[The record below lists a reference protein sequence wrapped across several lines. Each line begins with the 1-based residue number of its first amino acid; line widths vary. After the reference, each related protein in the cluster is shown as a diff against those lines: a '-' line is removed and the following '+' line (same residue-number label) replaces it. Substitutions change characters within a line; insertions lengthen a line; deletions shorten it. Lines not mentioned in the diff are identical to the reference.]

1 MRFLKRFF
9 MVFGIL
15 MSIVFALYIVD
26 WCSASADTYVQL
38 TPQQTLA
45 LYGETLPGSYWN
57 GDEYKD
63 CTFKYVGF
71 VEPYG
76 ANQTLWFTYGDDIP
90 DMAYQYMGERPWLV
104 YACPDGFVNGFF
116 GGMDDYVTVSNPAYP
131 PARFTIR
138 MNASIPISG
147 ITYFRQFLGFSLPA
161 SNSVPYN
168 ADYSYATIN
177 TTYSNLPVTV
187 HPYYYNSSGSKE
199 SFCSFEIKNIINDT
213 NGFILGRLNV
223 FDFDL
228 SAVEDGEPVVFGV
241 DTQIIASRR
250 IDKLTVPGTDTKFYL
265 FFVGCPFVSDG
276 YVLPEVPETTPNYNS
291 RLDDIIEVQQG
302 TNSILMSILAKLDII
317 AQMMA
322 QGESTPSLQDP
333 DTIGFDSR
341 TKQDILRGLQNGDSA
356 LDSVRPSDLG
366 TAAAGGMFDFWDRLT
381 AVFPP
386 GLMAVYM
393 FALVGGV
400 VSWVIF
406 GKRGG

>member
-9 MVFGIL
+9 MIFGIL
-15 MSIVFALYIVD
+15 VSLVFALYIVD

-45 LYGETLPGSYWN
+45 LYGETLAGSYWN

-76 ANQTLWFTYGDDIP
+76 ANQTLWFTYRGDDIP
-90 DMAYQYMGERPWLV
+90 EMAYQYMGERPWLV
-104 YACPDGFVNGFF
+104 YACPDGFINGFF

-147 ITYFRQFLGFSLPA
+147 ITYFRQFMGFSLPA
-161 SNSVPYN
+161 SNTVPYN

-187 HPYYYNSSGSKE
+187 HPYYYNSSGNRE
-199 SFCSFEIKNIINDT
+199 SFCSFEMKNTINDT
-213 NGFILGRLNV
+213 NGFIQGRMNV

-228 SAVEDGEPVVFGV
+228 SAVQDGEPVVFAV

-250 IDKLTVPGTDTKFYL
+250 IDKLTVPGTDTKFYF

-276 YVLPEVPETTPNYNS
+276 YVLPEAPETTPNYNS

-317 AQMMA
+317 AQMMG
-322 QGESTPSLQDP
+322 QGESTPILQDP
-333 DTIGFDSR
+333 ENIGFDSR
-341 TKQDILRGLQNGDSA
+341 TKQEILDGLRNGGAMLDSQSIPEAAQQAARGVWAASDRIIDSA
-356 LDSVRPSDLG
+356 
-366 TAAAGGMFDFWDRLT
+366 
-381 AVFPP
+381 P
-386 GLMAVYM
+386 GLFSIYL
-393 FALVGGV
+393 FIFILGI

-406 GKRGG
+406 GKRG